1 MGAWR
6 RRRRSGRESS
16 CERNLGGVSRRL
28 ARANMERALRDA
40 LRDAKTTFGSTSSGA
55 SASPW
60 RSAVDVWVG
69 FFHAIDWTE
78 TWLRA
83 LLASH
88 AVLLSI
94 VLIYRKSERVQGVL
108 FCACTTV
115 VLAAERLNALG
126 NARWESFAS
135 QNYFDKR
142 GRFISV
148 VLSTPL
154 LVVTIVILIN
164 FLAIMTGMMVE
175 VAKRRRCAG
184 VKKTQ

>member
-1 MGAWR
+1 M
-6 RRRRSGRESS
+6 SKPRERQSTT
-16 CERNLGGVSRRL
+16 R
-28 ARANMERALRDA
+28 ARAHGARAARGTARCEKDVRRDVERSVRI
-40 LRDAKTTFGSTSSGA
+40 
-55 SASPW
+55 
-60 RSAVDVWVG
+60 AVAQRGRRVG
-69 FFHAIDWTE
+69 RFLHAIDWTE

-88 AVLLSI
+88 AVLLST
-94 VLIYRKSERVQGVL
+94 VLIYRKSERIQGAL

-126 NARWESFAS
+126 SARWESFAG
-135 QNYFDKR
+135 QNYFDER
-142 GRFISV
+142 GRFISI

-164 FLAIMTGMMVE
+164 LLAIMTGMMVE
-175 VAKRRRCAG
+175 VAKRRRYAG

>member
-1 MGAWR
+1 
-6 RRRRSGRESS
+6 
-16 CERNLGGVSRRL
+16 
-28 ARANMERALRDA
+28 MERALREA
-40 LRDAKTTFGSTSSGA
+40 LRDAKRTFGATSSGA

-60 RSAVDVWVG
+60 RSAVDAWVG

-78 TWLRA
+78 AWLRA

-88 AVLLSI
+88 AVLLST
-94 VLIYRKSERVQGVL
+94 VLIYRKSERIQGAL

-126 NARWESFAS
+126 NARWESFAG
-135 QNYFDKR
+135 QNYFDER
-142 GRFISV
+142 GRFISI

-164 FLAIMTGMMVE
+164 LLAIMTGMMVE
-175 VAKRRRCAG
+175 VAKRRRYAG